1 VKDLIEINSF
11 AVQLRKK
18 FGEDMSSPI
27 DVFSIINNLNNFTL
41 VFYPMSSKISGMCV
55 RIGEIEKLIA
65 INSTLSHGRQRFS
78 ASHELYHLFFQKDF
92 KNVICGIEL
101 ETTKDP
107 EEMNADA
114 FASYFLA
121 PYDALKIFISELNDH
136 NNNQLSLADII
147 KIEQYFQMSRQ
158 ATLYR
163 LMREKLI
170 SVGFANTLKTDVSRS
185 ARRLGYDD
193 SLYIPTP
200 KEKQYLTTG
209 SYIGLLEKLKNKD
222 LISQGKY
229 EEYLLEA
236 YRPDIVYNL
245 NSSGEEKYD

>member
-1 VKDLIEINSF
+1 
-11 AVQLRKK
+11 
-18 FGEDMSSPI
+18 
-27 DVFSIINNLNNFTL
+27 
-41 VFYPMSSKISGMCV
+41 
-55 RIGEIEKLIA
+55 
-65 INSTLSHGRQRFS
+65 
-78 ASHELYHLFFQKDF
+78 LYHLFFQDNF

-121 PYDALKIFISELNDH
+121 PYDALKIFISELKGH

-147 KIEQYFQMSRQ
+147 KIEQYFQMSRF

-163 LMREKLI
+163 LIREKMI
-170 SVGFANTLKTDVSRS
+170 SADFANSLKTDVIKS
-185 ARRLGYDD
+185 AIRFGYDD
-193 SLYIPTP
+193 SLYSRTP

-209 SYIGLLEKLKNKD
+209 SYIGLAEKLKDKN

-236 YRPDIVYNL
+236 YRSDIVYNL
-245 NSSGEEKYD
+245 NSGGEEKYD